1 MLPNVP
7 TEYVILGVALL
18 FVGMLLYGTWRRQEE
33 FTTIRGNYPPW
44 ILIQKQVSDIFDKY
58 YEYDLAEFAKI
69 GETDVFEAGKK
80 AIGIPTVTDNIEAQL
95 KVVIDDPTKLEA
107 SPGGKEAAAFIRKF
121 QKFLPVGFVADMVN
135 APVTTLMGVLSAAR
149 KYAGSLIKGYDPKKP
164 GPFPI
169 LGLIASN
176 YAVEVLS
183 VTFKNAIIL
192 EYINVAFQKVNPK
205 LKTA

>member
-7 TEYVILGVALL
+7 TEYIILGVAVL

-44 ILIQKQVSDIFDKY
+44 LLIQKQVSDIFDKY

-80 AIGIPTVTDNIEAQL
+80 AIGIPGITDGIEANL
-95 KVVIDDPTKLEA
+95 KVVIDDPTKLEVR
-107 SPGGKEAAAFIRKF
+107 PDGKQAAAFIRQF
-121 QKFLPVGFVADMVN
+121 QKFLPTGFVADMVN

-149 KYAGSLIKGYDPKKP
+149 KYVGSLIKGYDPKKP

-169 LGLIASN
+169 LGLITTN

-183 VTFKNAIIL
+183 VTFKNAVIL
-192 EYINVAFQKVNPK
+192 QYMKVVYERTNPK